1 MAKHFA
7 KILVYGAQSV
17 GRAFVKAV
25 RQEIDASRAAA
36 QQHRANRLS
45 KAKGHDLAV
54 KGMTLHEAQQILN
67 VKDLSNLAEI
77 RANYEH
83 LFRANEKAAG
93 GSLYIQSKVFRAK
106 ERIDRELQSR
116 LETAINQ
123 TQSATPSSP
132 TPPPPSSPSPPPP
145 ATSPAAAAAATAT
158 ATTAERATAT
168 KANRA

>member
-123 TQSATPSSP
+123 TQSATPTSP
-132 TPPPPSSPSPPPP
+132 TPPPPSPPPP

-158 ATTAERATAT
+158 ATATTAERATAT